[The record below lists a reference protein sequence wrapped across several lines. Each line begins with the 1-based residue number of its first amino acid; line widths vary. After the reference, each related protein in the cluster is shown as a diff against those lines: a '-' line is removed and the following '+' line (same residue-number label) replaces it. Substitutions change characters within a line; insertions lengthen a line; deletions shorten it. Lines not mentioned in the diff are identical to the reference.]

1 MYEIDIQRDFSAA
14 HCLVGYSGNC
24 ARLHGHNWVVQA
36 VVRTPRLDDLGIAC
50 DFRIL
55 RGELDA
61 VLADFDHRNLS
72 ELPEFKE
79 VNPTSERLANLIF
92 QRLSTRINRDD
103 LRVARVRVCESPG
116 AGATYH
122 EDE

>member
-14 HCLVGYSGNC
+14 HCLAGYPGNC
-24 ARLHGHNWVVQA
+24 ARLHGHNWVIQA
-36 VVRTPRLDDLGIAC
+36 VLRTPRLDDLGIAC
-50 DFRIL
+50 DFRRL

-79 VNPTSERLANLIF
+79 VNPTSERLASMIF
-92 QRLSTRINRDD
+92 QRLAARINDGN
-103 LRVARVRVCESPG
+103 LRVVRIRVCESPNS
-116 AGATYH
+116 GATYY
-122 EDE
+122 ENE